1 MPTNLLVRRDLDV
14 SYDGRSAARAVY
26 RAAKVD
32 ARPPGVVWVVLCA
45 ENAQVDEDGAE
56 DFDEVW
62 VIEDGGVK
70 RVLVVTLAYCS
81 RE

>member
-1 MPTNLLVRRDLDV
+1 M
-14 SYDGRSAARAVY
+14 
-26 RAAKVD
+26 
-32 ARPPGVVWVVLCA
+32 VWVVLCA

-56 DFDEVW
+56 DFDEVR

-70 RVLVVTLAYCS
+70 RVLVVTLEYCS